1 MTRNEA
7 LLLSAY
13 TGYLLVP
20 DFSEL
25 HEFCERTL
33 GRPIYT
39 YEFADG
45 KVIEEIRE
53 KLKPEIMNI
62 IEHIST
68 PCQGKAQE

>member
-20 DFSEL
+20 DFSDV
-25 HEFCERTL
+25 HEFCERIL

-39 YEFADG
+39 HEFVDE
-45 KVIEEIRE
+45 KIVEEIKE
-53 KLKPEIMNI
+53 KLKPEIMSMIDNLS
-62 IEHIST
+62 EV
-68 PCQGKAQE
+68 

>member
-20 DFSEL
+20 DFSDV
-25 HEFCERTL
+25 HEFCERIL

-39 YEFADG
+39 HEFVDE
-45 KVIEEIRE
+45 KILEEIKE
-53 KLKPEIMNI
+53 KLKPEIMSMIDNLS
-62 IEHIST
+62 EV
-68 PCQGKAQE
+68 

>member
-1 MTRNEA
+1 MTRDEA

-20 DFSEL
+20 DFSDV

-39 YEFADG
+39 HEFVDE
-45 KVIEEIRE
+45 KIVEEIRE
-53 KLKPEIMNI
+53 KLKPEIMSMIDNLS
-62 IEHIST
+62 EV
-68 PCQGKAQE
+68 

>member
-20 DFSEL
+20 DFSDV
-25 HEFCERTL
+25 HEFCERIL

-39 YEFADG
+39 HEFVDE
-45 KVIEEIRE
+45 KNTRRDKRKIE
-53 KLKPEIMNI
+53 
-62 IEHIST
+62 T
-68 PCQGKAQE
+68 